1 MMFWN
6 DTEARRYLEE
16 NGLPNDPLPHVLKKM
31 SMAAGFLKGS
41 EVLDVGCGEGH
52 FYPFIK
58 DKVEKYVGL
67 DASPEMINVAK
78 SFSPEAS
85 WMLGNVYD
93 LGEVERTDTVYS
105 ISLLIHLKDQEEAI
119 RQLWSRAIQRLVF
132 LIPIQSEDKVID
144 VRPGLI
150 YHQTTFERLRAT
162 IESLEGVKQ
171 YSIRPLSDLK
181 PRIKFK
187 LGMLPLTV
195 RLHYFVVIDRDRQT
209 SQEMK
214 S

>member
-1 MMFWN
+1 MFWN

-16 NGLPNDPLPHVLKKM
+16 NGLPHDPRSHVLKKM
-31 SMAAGFLKGS
+31 TMAASFLKGS
-41 EVLDVGCGEGH
+41 AVLDVGCGEGH
-52 FYPFIK
+52 LYPFIK

-67 DASPEMINVAK
+67 DASSDMIKVAK

-93 LGEVERTDTVYS
+93 LEEVDMTDTVYS

-132 LIPIQSEDKVID
+132 LIPIQSEDEVID

-150 YHQTTFERLRAT
+150 YHQTTFDRLKAI
-162 IESLEGVKQ
+162 IESLKGFKQ
-171 YSIRPLSDLK
+171 YSIRPLSDLR

-187 LGMLPLTV
+187 LGLLPSTV
-195 RLHYFVVIDRDRQT
+195 RLHYFVVIDRDQQT